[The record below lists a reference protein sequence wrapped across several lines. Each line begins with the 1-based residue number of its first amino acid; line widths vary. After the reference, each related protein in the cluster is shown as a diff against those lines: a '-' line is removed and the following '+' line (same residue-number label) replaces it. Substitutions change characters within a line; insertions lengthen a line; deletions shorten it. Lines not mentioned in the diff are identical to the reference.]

1 MKRPAWTIAAFF
13 PLIGMIGCQRGAPP
27 TSGTVSQPV
36 ATAKTS
42 TELAVQPKGDAKKSD
57 PVPDAMETA
66 ARSFLQTLVSG
77 DIRAAVERTA
87 IDFRK
92 RVSGPLT
99 FEEERK
105 LGFSNGDTAEFLGHC
120 RGNSQGFQ
128 LGRRRRASDGQGLWV
143 RGTLGGDGPT
153 RPFTLRLIN
162 EDGNWRVAWFFAA
175 AIPDPASP
183 PEAADPESAWAA
195 ETLIDFLFLVLGS
208 EPDYRLTMSL
218 MTEDFKASLPSPS
231 VADPGL
237 KYAKRDVR
245 NWLNNLRAQ
254 RSAFGIDSVVGTPMQ
269 VTVRGRFLG
278 QDAAE
283 FEANLVKDGQN
294 WKINGFQVAA
304 AKAPGN

>member
-1 MKRPAWTIAAFF
+1 MATIG
-13 PLIGMIGCQRGAPP
+13 LLGCQRGAPP
-27 TSGTVSQPV
+27 TPGRSTPAAESTKITAQAAAEQQAKGKSG
-36 ATAKTS
+36 
-42 TELAVQPKGDAKKSD
+42 DRI
-57 PVPDAMETA
+57 PDSAEIA
-66 ARSFLQTLVSG
+66 AREFLQTLVSG
-77 DIRAAVERTA
+77 NIRAAVEKTTT
-87 IDFRK
+87 DFRK

-105 LGFSNGDTAEFLGHC
+105 LGFSDGDTAEFLSHC

-128 LGRRRRASDGQGLWV
+128 LGRRRRANDGQGLWV
-143 RGTLGGDGPT
+143 RGTLGGNGQT

-183 PEAADPESAWAA
+183 PEVADPESAWAA
-195 ETLIDFLFLVLGS
+195 ETLIDFLLLVLGS

-254 RSAFGIDSVVGTPMQ
+254 RSAFGIDSVVGTPPQ
-269 VTVRGRFLG
+269 LTVRGRFLG

-283 FEANLVKDGQN
+283 FEANLVKDGQY
-294 WKINGFQVAA
+294 WKINGLQLAA
-304 AKAPGN
+304 AKPPGK